1 MYGIILAGGSGSR
14 LWPLSRDLYPKQ
26 LLKINTEKS
35 LLEGTYLR
43 LLQIMDEKN
52 IINITNQKH
61 LSDVKSQLDEISKSV
76 TLLSE
81 PTSKNTAPATAV
93 CVKYIMDKNGKDDLV
108 LVLPSDHL
116 IKDIKQF
123 KKTVHL
129 GEEFAKKGYIVTFG
143 VKPTAPQIGYGY
155 IKAGKDFKKEGH
167 KEVVTAAEFKEKP
180 SEKMAKKYYK
190 SGKYF
195 WNSGIFLFKA
205 SVFVEALKKYAPE
218 IYSVMKEFDF
228 KKSDSI
234 DFMKFDKMPSISLDY
249 AVMERAD
256 NIVVVPMMSDWN
268 DLGCWESI
276 YDINSKN
283 PDGNVNIGNVISHDC
298 KNSMLYSSD
307 RLIAGVGLENILL
320 VETADAILV
329 CDKNKTQDVKYVYD
343 KLKETKN
350 EAHRIHTTVY
360 RPWGY
365 YTVLNQGKGYLTKM
379 ICVSPRGQLSLQSHN
394 FRSEHWVVLEGTARV
409 TMDDKTY
416 ILKPG
421 SSIDIPVKIKHS
433 LGNPYDTELKII
445 EVQKGDKLIEE
456 DIIRYKDIYGRVKA

>member
-14 LWPLSRDLYPKQ
+14 LWPLSRELYPKQ

-43 LLQIMDEKN
+43 LLQITDENK
-52 IINITNQKH
+52 IISITNSKH
-61 LSDVKSQLDEISKSV
+61 YSDVKSQLDEITKNPV
-76 TLLSE
+76 VLQE
-81 PTSKNTAPATAV
+81 PTSKNTAPAASV
-93 CVKYIMDKNGKDDLV
+93 CVKYILDKFGDDIILIV
-108 LVLPSDHL
+108 PSDHL
-116 IKDIKQF
+116 INDLKLF
-123 KKTVHL
+123 KESVVEAENL
-129 GEEFAKKGYIVTFG
+129 AKKGYIVTFG
-143 VKPTAPQIGYGY
+143 IKPSSPQTGYGY
-155 IKAGKDFKKEGH
+155 IKTDKEITKKSNEWL
-167 KEVVTAAEFKEKP
+167 VSEFKEKP
-180 SEKMAKKYYK
+180 DEKTAKKYFK
-190 SGKYF
+190 SGKYY
-195 WNSGIFLFKA
+195 WNSGMFMFKA
-205 SVFVEALKKYAPE
+205 SVFMEALKKYAPD
-218 IYSVMKEFDF
+218 IYSNLSEYDF

-249 AVMERAD
+249 AVMEKT
-256 NIVVVPMMSDWN
+256 NNMVLVPLKSDWN

-276 YDINSKN
+276 YDINKKN
-283 PDGNVNIGNVISHDC
+283 KDGNVNIGNVIAKDC

-307 RLIAGVGLENILL
+307 RLIAGVGLDNILL

-329 CDKNKTQDVKYVYD
+329 CDKNKTQEVKAVYD
-343 KLKETKN
+343 KLKEMKN

-365 YTVLNQGKGYLTKM
+365 YTVLNQGEGYLTKM

-394 FRSEHWVVLEGTARV
+394 FRSEHWVVLNGQARV
-409 TMDDKTY
+409 TLDNKTY

-433 LGNPYDTELKII
+433 LANPYDVELKII
-445 EVQKGDKLIEE
+445 EVQKGDKLTED

>member
-14 LWPLSRDLYPKQ
+14 LWPLSRELYPKQ

-43 LLQIMDEKN
+43 LLQITDENK
-52 IINITNQKH
+52 IISITNSKH
-61 LSDVKSQLDEISKSV
+61 YSDVKSQLDEITKNPV
-76 TLLSE
+76 VLQE
-81 PTSKNTAPATAV
+81 PTSKNTAPAASV
-93 CVKYIMDKNGKDDLV
+93 CVKYILDKFGDDIILIV
-108 LVLPSDHL
+108 PSDHL
-116 IKDIKQF
+116 INDLKLF
-123 KKTVHL
+123 KENVVEAENL
-129 GEEFAKKGYIVTFG
+129 AKKGYIVTFG
-143 VKPTAPQIGYGY
+143 IKPSSPQTGYGY
-155 IKAGKDFKKEGH
+155 IKTDKEITKKSNEWL
-167 KEVVTAAEFKEKP
+167 VSEFKEKP
-180 SEKMAKKYYK
+180 DEKTAKKYFK
-190 SGKYF
+190 SGKYY
-195 WNSGIFLFKA
+195 WNSGMFMFKA
-205 SVFVEALKKYAPE
+205 SVFMEALRKYAPD
-218 IYSVMKEFDF
+218 IYSNLSEYDF

-249 AVMERAD
+249 AVMEKT
-256 NIVVVPMMSDWN
+256 NNMVLVPLKSDWN

-276 YDINSKN
+276 YDINKKN
-283 PDGNVNIGNVISHDC
+283 KDGNVNIGNVIAKDC

-307 RLIAGVGLENILL
+307 RLIAGVGLDNILL

-329 CDKNKTQDVKYVYD
+329 CDKNKTQEVKAVYD
-343 KLKETKN
+343 KLKEMKN

-365 YTVLNQGKGYLTKM
+365 YTVLNQGEGYLTKM

-394 FRSEHWVVLEGTARV
+394 FRSEHWVVLNGQARV
-409 TMDDKTY
+409 TLDNKTY

-433 LGNPYDTELKII
+433 LANPYDVELKII
-445 EVQKGDKLIEE
+445 EVQKGDKLTED

>member
-14 LWPLSRDLYPKQ
+14 LWPLSRELYPKQ

-43 LLQIMDEKN
+43 LLQITDENK
-52 IINITNQKH
+52 IISITNSKH
-61 LSDVKSQLDEISKSV
+61 YSDVKSQLDEITKNPV
-76 TLLSE
+76 VLQE
-81 PTSKNTAPATAV
+81 PTSKNTAPAASV
-93 CVKYIMDKNGKDDLV
+93 CVKYILDKFGDDIILIV
-108 LVLPSDHL
+108 PSDHL
-116 IKDIKQF
+116 INDLKLF
-123 KKTVHL
+123 KESVVEAENL
-129 GEEFAKKGYIVTFG
+129 AKKGYIVTFG
-143 VKPTAPQIGYGY
+143 IKPSSPQTGYGY
-155 IKAGKDFKKEGH
+155 IKTDKEITKKSNEWL
-167 KEVVTAAEFKEKP
+167 VSEFKEKP
-180 SEKMAKKYYK
+180 DEKTAKKYFK
-190 SGKYF
+190 SGKYY
-195 WNSGIFLFKA
+195 WNSGMFMFKA
-205 SVFVEALKKYAPE
+205 SVFMEALRKYAPD
-218 IYSVMKEFDF
+218 IYSNLSEYDF

-249 AVMERAD
+249 AVMEKT
-256 NIVVVPMMSDWN
+256 NNMVLVPLKSDWN

-276 YDINSKN
+276 YDINKKN
-283 PDGNVNIGNVISHDC
+283 KDGNVNIGNVIAKDC

-307 RLIAGVGLENILL
+307 RLIAGVGLDNILL

-329 CDKNKTQDVKYVYD
+329 CDKNKTQEVKAVYD
-343 KLKETKN
+343 KLKEMKN

-365 YTVLNQGKGYLTKM
+365 YTVLNQGEGYLTKM

-394 FRSEHWVVLEGTARV
+394 FRSEHWVVLNGQARV
-409 TMDDKTY
+409 TLDNKTY

-433 LGNPYDTELKII
+433 LANPYDVELKII
-445 EVQKGDKLIEE
+445 EVQKGDKLVEE